1 MYFSEII
8 EQIGKGNYIF
18 DKNNQVILEIVEG
31 KIKVQFYPENAKV
44 ICNSEEVEISLEQ
57 FSDFTFEERESEV
70 DGEENQVALLF
81 NNDEILV
88 CTESKSST
96 IQTLFELLSDLFDD
110 NVICSPKYQV
120 EKLINKFSIDCDK
133 KFNPIIWKLL
143 LQYKKKIEMAF
154 EEGDFKPNSQIIFFL
169 EEESGKI
176 ASNLGETAKK
186 GFSNLVKN
194 FNGLGSLVQAGIG
207 IAKAAGTRIAKGMV
221 NNLFSEKNIMLLT
234 NQNVVLIKKD
244 EICSFDFDEV
254 GEIFEA
260 RQDETL
266 AGVVD
271 IFDETDELILSNIS
285 QNDWNLFKKELRN
298 LKKSSV
304 QNISM
309 ESSEEED
316 EFTIAQ
322 KKILKLKMMLDNG
335 IITQEDFDAKKAEI
349 LSTI

>member
-260 RQDETL
+260 RQDATL

-335 IITQEDFDAKKAEI
+335 IITQEDFDTKKAEI

>member
-207 IAKAAGTRIAKGMV
+207 IAKAAGSRIAKGMV

-335 IITQEDFDAKKAEI
+335 IITQEDFDTKKAEI

>member
-8 EQIGKGNYIF
+8 GQIGKGNFVF
-18 DKNNQVILEIVEG
+18 DKNNKLILEISEG
-31 KIKVQFYPENAKV
+31 KIKIQFFPENAKI
-44 ICNSEEVEISLEQ
+44 ICNSKEFELSLNQ
-57 FSDFTFEERESEV
+57 FSNFDFEERPPLENS
-70 DGEENQVALLF
+70 EENQIALTF
-81 NNDEILV
+81 NQEELLI
-88 CTESKSST
+88 CSESKITSIKELISSL
-96 IQTLFELLSDLFDD
+96 ICLFDD
-110 NVICSPKYQV
+110 EVECSPKFQV
-120 EKLINKFSIDCDK
+120 EKIIDDLSIDCEK
-133 KFNPIIWKLL
+133 IYNPTIWKIL
-143 LQYKKKIEMAF
+143 LQYNKKLEKAF
-154 EEGDFKPNSQIIFFL
+154 GEGDFKPNSQIIFFL

-298 LKKSSV
+298 LKKSSA

-322 KKILKLKMMLDNG
+322 NKILKLKMLLDNG